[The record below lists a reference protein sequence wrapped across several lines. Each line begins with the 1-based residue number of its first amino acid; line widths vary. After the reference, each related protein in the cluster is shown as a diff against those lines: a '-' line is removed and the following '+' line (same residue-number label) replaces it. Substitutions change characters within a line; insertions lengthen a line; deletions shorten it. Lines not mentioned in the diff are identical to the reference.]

1 MPLQCPPGTIRRAA
15 YDATRSATQK
25 SYHVK
30 SSCIE
35 DVGKPGKTPKAQRI
49 TVSEEGDLG
58 KYGYDNVT
66 TIGLEKR
73 RTALARAVKGIAKEK
88 KLSDHDAAVKV
99 MRRLNVLA
107 VLNKNT
113 NKTLSHLLEMDRNW
127 MGRTYLGKDY
137 AREK

>member
-1 MPLQCPPGTIRRAA
+1 MPLKCPPGTIRRAA
-15 YDATRSATQK
+15 YDATRTATST

-30 SSCIE
+30 TSCIE
-35 DVGKPGKTPKAQRI
+35 DVGKPGKTPKALRI

-58 KYGYDNVT
+58 KYGYDNIT

-73 RTALARAVKGIAKEK
+73 RTALEKAIKGIAKEK
-88 KLSDHDAAVKV
+88 KLSIHDAAVKV
-99 MRRLNVLA
+99 MRRLNLLST
-107 VLNKNT
+107 LNKNT

-127 MGRTYLGKDY
+127 VGRTYLEKDY